1 MFGLFKTMLG
11 GGSDEARTALQQG
24 AALIDVRSTAEY
36 KSGHAKG
43 ATNIPLQLLEAK
55 LSEYP
60 KNKVLVFCCAS
71 GARSGS
77 ATSLAKK
84 MGYTAFNAGP
94 WQAAQQLLDQ
104 AR

>member
-1 MFGLFKTMLG
+1 
-11 GGSDEARTALQQG
+11 
-24 AALIDVRSTAEY
+24 
-36 KSGHAKG
+36 
-43 ATNIPLQLLEAK
+43 LLEAK

-77 ATSLAKK
+77 ATSMAKK

-94 WQAAQQLLDQ
+94 WQAAQQLMQ
-104 AR
+104 SAR